1 MSVLNTGNGPTEYV
15 VDCQSQS
22 GWATRID
29 SILSESISLPELAR
43 LEYVTIPIQVLVPQ
57 ASAGL
62 PAAGHVETVD
72 CIISSPNEGGP
83 AESLST
89 VLVVKE
95 SRRFETML
103 LDDAQSP
110 LPPFAAAPDRQI
122 LNMVAIDTVLEIENI
137 GNIHQTISMTIS
149 LSESAWDM
157 EVIMSPNSPIPTA
170 IESFDGSSSFEFVLQ
185 GGSSKIILVSVTAP
199 PSASMGERA
208 LLSFRTTEE
217 INYQLSTALGSCSRQ
232 LQNWASHL

>member
-29 SILSESISLPELAR
+29 SIRQVDLLPELAR

-95 SRRFETML
+95 SRL
-103 LDDAQSP
+103 
-110 LPPFAAAPDRQI
+110 
-122 LNMVAIDTVLEIENI
+122 
-137 GNIHQTISMTIS
+137 
-149 LSESAWDM
+149 
-157 EVIMSPNSPIPTA
+157 
-170 IESFDGSSSFEFVLQ
+170 
-185 GGSSKIILVSVTAP
+185 
-199 PSASMGERA
+199 
-208 LLSFRTTEE
+208 
-217 INYQLSTALGSCSRQ
+217 
-232 LQNWASHL
+232 

>member
-1 MSVLNTGNGPTEYV
+1 M
-15 VDCQSQS
+15 
-22 GWATRID
+22 
-29 SILSESISLPELAR
+29 
-43 LEYVTIPIQVLVPQ
+43 TIPIQVLVPQ

-137 GNIHQTISMTIS
+137 GISIK
-149 LSESAWDM
+149 
-157 EVIMSPNSPIPTA
+157 P
-170 IESFDGSSSFEFVLQ
+170 FQ
-185 GGSSKIILVSVTAP
+185 
-199 PSASMGERA
+199 
-208 LLSFRTTEE
+208 
-217 INYQLSTALGSCSRQ
+217 
-232 LQNWASHL
+232 

>member
-1 MSVLNTGNGPTEYV
+1 
-15 VDCQSQS
+15 
-22 GWATRID
+22 
-29 SILSESISLPELAR
+29 
-43 LEYVTIPIQVLVPQ
+43 
-57 ASAGL
+57 
-62 PAAGHVETVD
+62 
-72 CIISSPNEGGP
+72 
-83 AESLST
+83 
-89 VLVVKE
+89 
-95 SRRFETML
+95 ML

-137 GNIHQTISMTIS
+137 GNIHQTISLTIS
-149 LSESAWDM
+149 LWNQHGTWRSLC
-157 EVIMSPNSPIPTA
+157 PPIHRFRQQL
-170 IESFDGSSSFEFVLQ
+170 ESFDGSSSFEFVLQ

-232 LQNWASHL
+232 LQGWASHLLIMCGLFLVN